1 MFEFNYN
8 AKSKELFVNLPNR
21 IRFDCE
27 FLDDITELVG
37 RCIGG
42 TENVE
47 TLYISC
53 NKSVNYDKMSKAYLL
68 NVLRFLMSYIK
79 AKWNKNLSDQIANVV
94 SKKDGAK
101 FEEISIEST
110 VTNKGLTYYDFHGDK
125 DVKRP
130 VDEMA
135 NILVDKNLAINSE
148 TVKEFLSTTIGE
160 IFSNSINHSDQDEVF
175 FMYDIVFDGEY
186 FYLWVNIVDYG
197 TTIISNVER
206 YFMREKGANIES
218 KKCIDWAIKSGN
230 TTRKGS
236 GGYGLPTLISYIYNT
251 DGELYIFSG
260 NAYYKLAAGKS
271 NINDAKGIFSGTSVT
286 FKVKLYD
293 TSRTIQYNT
302 QKEQLVSIRLD
313 SI

>member
-8 AKSKELFVNLPNR
+8 AKSKELFVKLPDK

-27 FLDDITELVG
+27 FLDDITELIAK
-37 RCIGG
+37 CIGG
-42 TENVE
+42 TECVD
-47 TLYISC
+47 TLFISC
-53 NKSVNYDKMSKAYLL
+53 NNGADYDKMSKAYLL
-68 NVLRFLMSYIK
+68 NVLRFLMTYIK
-79 AKWNKNLSDQIANVV
+79 AKWNKDLSDQITNVV
-94 SKKDGAK
+94 SKKDGTK
-101 FEEISIEST
+101 FTEIRIQDAI
-110 VTNKGLTYYDFHGDK
+110 TNDNLIYYDFHGDK

-135 NILVDKNLAINSE
+135 NILVDKNLSINSE

-175 FMYDIVFDGEY
+175 FMYDIIFDGED
-186 FYLWVNIVDYG
+186 FYLCVNIVDYG
-197 TTIISNVER
+197 TTIVANVEK
-206 YFMREKGANIES
+206 FFSDTTLEDIGS
-218 KKCIDWAIKSGN
+218 KKCIEWAIQSGN

-260 NAYYKLAAGKS
+260 NAYYKLSEGKS
-271 NINDAKGIFSGTSVT
+271 NIEDAKGIFSGTSVT

-293 TSRTIQYNT
+293 TSRTIQYNK
-302 QKEQLVSIRLD
+302 QNEELVSIRLD